1 MSFSNRISQTLHEEH
16 QATVA
21 LMERLEQL
29 IARQRRSPPANERGV
44 AQLLD
49 ELSREL
55 GADVERHFAFEE
67 AQLFT
72 YLDAIGDKAIGA
84 HLAGEHAAMRPLGT
98 LLAALAR
105 NARDNGFDGPGW
117 DEFRHIGGRAV
128 RAHAGPRAK
137 GGDGVAAAAR
147 GKHGRSDRS
156 AALRI
161 LCRERVRTSP

>member
-29 IARQRRSPPANERGV
+29 IARNRRSPPANERGV

-105 NARDNGFDGPGW
+105 NARDNGFDGSGW
-117 DEFRHIGGRAV
+117 DEFRHIGGELCERML
-128 RAHAGPRAK
+128 AHVQKEEMALLPLLEESM
-137 GGDGVAAAAR
+137 DDQTEAR
-147 GKHGRSDRS
+147 LYASYVEN
-156 AALRI
+156 A
-161 LCRERVRTSP
+161 

>member
-1 MSFSNRISQTLHEEH
+1 MSFSNRISQTLHDEH

-29 IARQRRSPPANERGV
+29 IARNRRSPPANERGV

-117 DEFRHIGGRAV
+117 DEFRHIGGELCERML
-128 RAHAGPRAK
+128 AHVQKEEMALLPLLEESM
-137 GGDGVAAAAR
+137 DDQTEAR
-147 GKHGRSDRS
+147 LYASYVEN
-156 AALRI
+156 A
-161 LCRERVRTSP
+161 